1 MKLDQ
6 QTLVHEKIEAGCARF
21 VGKTILHTAPHH
33 DDILLGYHTYAMQLL
48 SGNTNHILYATSG
61 YNGVRD
67 EYVAK
72 MIRGFD
78 ESVITTA
85 MSMSYEQI
93 LHQFTQAYVAHASK
107 EMLLVTQYMI
117 LQFVADIFGC
127 RTHEAI
133 ADRLNWLLVYFGSKK
148 QGAHDIELVQEL
160 KGRIRESEADRK
172 WMICKGN
179 IENIEHFRASFYQ
192 SPEQTCEQTL
202 QNDVARLSMY
212 LDTVKPDII
221 TVALDPKGIG
231 PKNHFTT
238 LQLIAR
244 ALQLSQHKNV
254 EILGYRNVWSNFEL
268 QEASLIIP
276 VTQHDIHEMKS
287 IFVNCFATQKST
299 IFMGTDI
306 DGNFADQAEQLQKIQ
321 LEQVQQALGK
331 GLQDNQELIVQDYVG
346 AIFMKKLTINELTG
360 MINLL

>member
-6 QTLVHEKIEAGCARF
+6 QTLVHEKIKAGCTRF

-72 MIRGFD
+72 MIRGLD
-78 ESVITTA
+78 DSIIATA
-85 MSMSYEQI
+85 MNMSYEQL
-93 LHQFTQAYVAHASK
+93 LHRFAQAYTAHASK
-107 EMLLVTQYMI
+107 EMLLLTQYMI
-117 LQFVADIFGC
+117 IQFVADIFGC
-127 RTHEAI
+127 RTNEAI
-133 ADRLNWLLVYFGSKK
+133 ADRLNLLTVYFSSKN
-148 QGAHDIELVQEL
+148 QGLHEIELVQEL

-172 WMICKGN
+172 WMISKGC
-179 IENIEHFRASFYQ
+179 IENINHFRALFYQ
-192 SPEQTCEQTL
+192 ASEQTFQQAL
-202 QNDVARLSMY
+202 QADVDRLSRY
-212 LDTVKPDII
+212 LEAVKPDII
-221 TVALDPKGIG
+221 TIALDPQGIG

-238 LQLIAR
+238 LQLITR
-244 ALQLSQHKNV
+244 ALQQSQLKNV
-254 EILGYRNVWSNFEL
+254 EILGYRNIWSNFEL

-276 VTQHDIHEMKS
+276 VTQKNIDEMKS
-287 IFVNCFATQKST
+287 IFINCFATQKST

-321 LEQVQQALGK
+321 LQQVQQALPT
-331 GLQDNQELIVQDYVG
+331 QDYHDVIIKEHVG
-346 AIFMKKLTINELTG
+346 AIFMKKLKVDKLTD
-360 MINLL
+360 IVNSW